1 MGFEMS
7 IIHEVQIQDVKTI
20 DCNQNRP
27 ELGLLEENM
36 PKHGILWLVVDNQLQ
51 VTAYFP

>member
-1 MGFEMS
+1 MYQFYSQSVHLGC
-7 IIHEVQIQDVKTI
+7 KKI

-36 PKHGILWLVVDNQLQ
+36 PKHDILWLVVDNQLQ